1 MAETLA
7 EFADLLVKT
16 LGRIDNTII
25 ISGPPAPELGYV
37 GAVAI
42 DLGSNPKA
50 FYGPK
55 TEAGW
60 GEGTPFLS
68 GADGADGEDG
78 TDGSDGDDA
87 WTPVFAA
94 VADGARRVLR
104 VTDWTGGEGAKPTTG
119 LYLGPLGLTAT
130 LADATDVRGAAGT
143 NGTDGD
149 DGLDGTDGTDGSDA
163 WSPVLANVV
172 DGARRVQRI
181 VDWVGGEGTK
191 PATGVYVGPTG
202 LTNVLADATDMRGS
216 AGANGAGSGDMVAA
230 NNLSELTDKAA
241 ARTNLSVYSRAEIDT
256 GLTGKADLVAGKVP
270 VAQLPALAITDTY
283 EVASQA
289 AMMALSAERGD
300 IAIRTDENKS
310 YVLAAEPATTLANW
324 KLLRTPTDLVLSVA
338 GLNGAITAA
347 ALKTALAYAIADV
360 AGLQA
365 ALDAKLALAGGVMTG
380 RLDLVGFSER
390 AATVASGAVA
400 IDTGSVANLAISANT
415 TISLTNL
422 PASPATG
429 QTVSAQLRI
438 TITGTPVITWP
449 SGIKWP
455 GGTAPTIAAG
465 LLVVTITAYWTGSA
479 WAYLGSGG
487 AFS

>member
-1 MAETLA
+1 MAETIA
-7 EFADLLVKT
+7 EFGDLLVKT
-16 LGRIDNTII
+16 LGRIDGTII
-25 ISGPPAPELGYV
+25 VRGPPAPELGYI

-42 DLGSNPKA
+42 DLSSDPKA

-68 GADGADGEDG
+68 GEDGEDGEDG
-78 TDGSDGDDA
+78 TDGSDGNDA
-87 WTPVFAA
+87 WTPIFAS

-104 VTDWTGGEGAKPTTG
+104 VTDWTGGEGTKPTTG
-119 LYLGPLGLTAT
+119 LYLGPVGLTAT

-143 NGTDGD
+143 NGTNGD
-149 DGLDGTDGTDGSDA
+149 DGTDGNDA

-202 LTNVLADATDMRGS
+202 LTNVLADATDMRGA

-230 NNLSELTDKAA
+230 NNLSELPDTAA
-241 ARTNLSVYSRAEIDT
+241 ARTSLSVYSKAEADT
-256 GLTGKADLVAGKVP
+256 GLAGKADLVGGKVP
-270 VAQLPALAITDTY
+270 VAQLPALAITDTF
-283 EVASQA
+283 EVATEA
-289 AMMALSAERGD
+289 AMLALTAERGD

-324 KLLRTPTDLVLSVA
+324 KLLRTPTDVVLSVA

-347 ALKTALAYAIADV
+347 ALKSALAYAVAEV
-360 AGLQA
+360 AGLQT
-365 ALDAKLALAGGVMTG
+365 ALDAKLALTGGVMSG
-380 RLDLVGFSER
+380 RLDFAGFSER
-390 AATVASGAVA
+390 VATVTTGAIA

-422 PASPATG
+422 PSTPATG
-429 QTVSAQLRI
+429 QTVSAQLRV
-438 TITGTPVITWP
+438 TTTGTPVITWP